1 MISRPTKCDILPQT
15 AERFNIIKRTYDNA
29 KASGDDNVYLINGLE
44 FFGELENECAVDGVH
59 PTDFGFY
66 LMANRIAAELEPLLK

>member
-1 MISRPTKCDILPQT
+1 M
-15 AERFNIIKRTYDNA
+15 
-29 KASGDDNVYLINGLE
+29 YLINGLE